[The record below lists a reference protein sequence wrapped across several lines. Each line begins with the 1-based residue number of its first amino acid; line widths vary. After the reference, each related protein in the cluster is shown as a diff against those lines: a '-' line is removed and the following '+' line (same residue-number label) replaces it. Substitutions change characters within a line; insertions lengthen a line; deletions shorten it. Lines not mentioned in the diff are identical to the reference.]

1 MVKVSVILCGLMGA
15 GLAMTSSVH
24 LFWIVN
30 ADVLYSMSPPP
41 PPGDMYILLTLLGDP
56 VLGLLWLC
64 VGCIAKNSGWGTSD
78 RPTLRPASAMGQ
90 HPGGRPP
97 ISPVFFSHCHY
108 AHQHWNYFTNITAHW
123 VAVWEELSENESSYR
138 LQHKLHSTSPG
149 VSVSHWSS

>member
-30 ADVLYSMSPPP
+30 ADVLYSMSPP

-78 RPTLRPASAMGQ
+78 RPT
-90 HPGGRPP
+90 
-97 ISPVFFSHCHY
+97 
-108 AHQHWNYFTNITAHW
+108 
-123 VAVWEELSENESSYR
+123 
-138 LQHKLHSTSPG
+138 
-149 VSVSHWSS
+149 